1 MFSRSIPASQGGSPI
16 DSHNNRLNSPSIA
29 TSDTRRHSNDALSGE
44 GAMLIGKGT
53 RITGE
58 FNDCS
63 IVEIQGALEGNV
75 SADAVV
81 IREGGAF
88 KGEMKT
94 KRLEVHGRI
103 EGKIE
108 VEGLL
113 DIRSTGTVIAELTYG
128 QLCVQTGGTMA
139 GEMQTKAMADMALQS
154 ESGHP
159 PEAIHVQ
166 DVRPGGGMN
175 GHGHYVANG
184 RATA

>member
-1 MFSRSIPASQGGSPI
+1 MFSRTIPASKGGSPI
-16 DSHNNRLNSPSIA
+16 DNHNHKMNSPSSA
-29 TSDTRRHSNDALSGE
+29 APDERRHPADALNGE
-44 GAMLIGKGT
+44 GAVLIGKGT

-94 KRLEVHGRI
+94 KRLEVHGTI

-113 DIRSTGTVIAELTYG
+113 DIRATGTVIAELTYG

-139 GEMQTKAMADMALQS
+139 GEMQTKAMADRALQS
-154 ESGHP
+154 ETVHSA
-159 PEAIHVQ
+159 ETIQVQ
-166 DVRPGGGMN
+166 DVRTGGGMN
-175 GHGHYVANG
+175 GHGHHHANG